1 MSMGRGSPKLSG
13 AAPLGRRLGHRVS
26 AVAERRG
33 EILAM
38 AYGLATL
45 GAIGAWAA
53 APGQILNVVGIAFPV
68 ATAGLASAL
77 FFLFRR
83 RLPPYAEDVAVLGS
97 LALLGVG
104 IAYTAQPALFTPY
117 YVWVGFSAPM
127 WFGRRRAVLYLLL
140 TMVACGA
147 DMLVAGTRAALASWF
162 VTSAILVV
170 AFLVVEFLS
179 RRLVD
184 HERLAAV
191 GEMASAV
198 GHELRN
204 PLTAISNALYLIR
217 ASLPEPLDPET
228 ERHLRLAERETTRA
242 SSITEDVM
250 AFVRPRVAVLA
261 RIEVREVVAA
271 ALATAP
277 PPEAVRVEKDL
288 SEARLYA
295 DRDQVVEVMTNLLS
309 NAYEAMP
316 SGVVTVRAR
325 PERGRVVLSVADT
338 GPGMEKAVSDRVFEP
353 FFTTR
358 HRGTGLGLAIV
369 RRLVEDHGGT
379 VEVHSTPGQGTT
391 FVLRLPAA
399 PAAPAVP
406 RGASSGPSGTP
417 APDPEPDGAITPEL
431 APRSLDNT

>member
-1 MSMGRGSPKLSG
+1 MPD
-13 AAPLGRRLGHRVS
+13 AALPGRRLGHRVS
-26 AVAERRG
+26 AVQERRG

-38 AYGLATL
+38 AYGIATL

-53 APGQILNVVGIAFPV
+53 APAQILNVVGMGLPV
-68 ATAGLASAL
+68 AMAGMASVS
-77 FFLFRR
+77 FFLFRL
-83 RLPPYAEDVAVLGS
+83 RLPPFAEDVAVVVS

-127 WFGRRRAVLYLLL
+127 WFPRRRAVLYLLL

-147 DMLVAGTRAALASWF
+147 DMLLAGTEAALASWF

-170 AFLVVEFLS
+170 AFLVVQFLS
-179 RRLVD
+179 RSLVD
-184 HERLAAV
+184 QERLAAV

-204 PLTAISNALYLIR
+204 PLTSISNALYLIR
-217 ASLPEPLDPET
+217 ASLPDALDPET
-228 ERHLRLAERETTRA
+228 DRHLRLAVAETARA

-250 AFVRPRVAVLA
+250 AFVRPRHAVKSRLEA
-261 RIEVREVVAA
+261 GEVVAA
-271 ALATAP
+271 ALAAAP
-277 PPEAVRVEKDL
+277 PPHGVRVDKDVP
-288 SEARLYA
+288 EAWLAA
-295 DRDQVVEVMTNLLS
+295 DRDQVVEVLTNLLS
-309 NAYEAMP
+309 NAYDAMDA
-316 SGVVTVRAR
+316 GTVTIRAR
-325 PERGRVVLSVADT
+325 PERGSVVLSVGDT
-338 GPGMEKAVSDRVFEP
+338 GPGMEKAVRERIFEP

-369 RRLVEDHGGT
+369 RRLVEEHGGT
-379 VEVHSTPGQGTT
+379 VEVDSTPGQGST

-399 PAAPAVP
+399 AGGAREALAPVP
-406 RGASSGPSGTP
+406 RRKVPGPGP
-417 APDPEPDGAITPEL
+417 VGPQAPDGAVAQEL

>member
-1 MSMGRGSPKLSG
+1 
-13 AAPLGRRLGHRVS
+13 
-26 AVAERRG
+26 
-33 EILAM
+33 M
-38 AYGLATL
+38 AYGIATL

-53 APGQILNVVGIAFPV
+53 APAQILNVVGIGLPV
-68 ATAGLASAL
+68 VTAGLASVL

-83 RLPPYAEDVAVLGS
+83 HLPPYAEDVAVVGS

-117 YVWVGFSAPM
+117 FVWVGFSAPM
-127 WFGRRRAVLYLLL
+127 WFPRRRAVLYLLL

-147 DMLVAGTRAALASWF
+147 DMLLAGTGAALASWF

-170 AFLVVEFLS
+170 AFLVVQFLS
-179 RRLVD
+179 RTLVD

-204 PLTAISNALYLIR
+204 PLTAISNALFLIR
-217 ASLPEPLDPET
+217 ASLPGGLDPET
-228 ERHLRLAERETTRA
+228 ERHLRMAERETTRA

-250 AFVRPRVAVLA
+250 AFVRPRYAVAAPIDVS
-261 RIEVREVVAA
+261 EVVAT

-277 PPEAVRVEKDL
+277 PPHGVRVEKDL
-288 SEARLYA
+288 AESRLFA
-295 DRDQVVEVMTNLLS
+295 DRDHMVEVLANLLS

-316 SGVVTVRAR
+316 TGKVTVRAR
-325 PERGRVVLSVADT
+325 PERGWIVLSVGDT
-338 GPGMEKAVSDRVFEP
+338 GPGMEKPVSDRVFEP

-379 VEVHSTPGQGTT
+379 VEVRSTPGQGTT

-399 PAAPAVP
+399 PAASGEAPTVP
-406 RGASSGPSGTP
+406 PRAPGPDRRQGGA
-417 APDPEPDGAITPEL
+417 ATPEL
-431 APRSLDNT
+431 APRSLDNI